1 MSPRAGLWTTQLYLH
16 PQQPRTPH
24 PTPPCFPLHPPLP
37 SPQGLSLDHRGH
49 SLEAAARV
57 SWMGVWKGPSSPCYR
72 RLDIKAY
79 ERAALP
85 YAVNYFS
92 SGQDCSRAIRCV
104 WRQQRKS

>member
-1 MSPRAGLWTTQLYLH
+1 MLLLPPPS
-16 PQQPRTPH
+16 RTP
-24 PTPPCFPLHPPLP
+24 PL
-37 SPQGLSLDHRGH
+37 QGLSLDHRGH
-49 SLEAAARV
+49 SLETAARV
-57 SWMGVWKGPSSPCYR
+57 SWMGVWRGPSSPCYR

-104 WRQQRKS
+104 PSTTCNTEYLMC